1 MGQETPAARL
11 SVINGLR
18 GYLILAVFCYHLF
31 SQFLAPGSVTL
42 DLGAVALP
50 VSAVL
55 YEAWISVNV
64 FFLLSGFVLY
74 LPYALERRAMRDA
87 ADVKCFYGRRFL
99 RLMPLYYVVVAVSM
113 IFMNVPLPGAP
124 EFYASPSTLRFYFD
138 TFFMATATFS
148 FVPELFAP
156 PCNWILWSLG
166 VEIWFSVLFP
176 LLVLLAQRIGIVKL
190 TGAVLLLS
198 LGTRCLGEQVFA
210 GTGPGGHLDP
220 IKDSVI
226 GRLDDFVLGMLLCQ
240 VFCSRGPLRHGRAVL
255 AVAAGALGLYGAC
268 WLWDLVK
275 LQELPR
281 AAAPFINDVVGLGM
295 FLLVYGALSLR
306 KGLLRL
312 VFNNAPLQLAGMMC
326 YSLYVWHGN
335 AIVKLFTAPADYE
348 LLPLL
353 ARSALIVAFAALSYR
368 YIEFPAERDAR
379 RLFTPIRD

>member
-1 MGQETPAARL
+1 MAGTTPEARL

-18 GYLILAVFCYHLF
+18 GYMILAVFCYHLF
-31 SQFLAPGSVTL
+31 SQFLAPGKVTL

-74 LPYALERRAMRDA
+74 LPYVLERRAMQGA
-87 ADVKCFYGRRFL
+87 ADVRSFYGRRFL
-99 RLMPLYYVVVAVSM
+99 RLMPLYFIVVAVSM
-113 IFMNVPLPGAP
+113 IFMNVPLAGYP

-138 TFFMATATFS
+138 TFFMATATFT

-166 VEIWFSVLFP
+166 VEIWFSVIFP
-176 LLVLLAQRIGIVKL
+176 LLVFLAQRIGILRL

-198 LGTRCLGEQVFA
+198 LGTRFLGEQVFA
-210 GTGPGGHLDP
+210 GAGPGGHLDP

-240 VFCSRGPLRHGRAVL
+240 VFFNRGPLSHGRAVL
-255 AVAAGALGLYGAC
+255 AVASGALGLYAAC

-275 LQELPR
+275 LHELPR
-281 AAAPFINDVVGLGM
+281 AAAPFINDVVGAGM
-295 FLLVYGALSLR
+295 FLLTYGALSLK
-306 KGLLRL
+306 KGLLRAL
-312 VFNNAPLQLAGMMC
+312 FTNAPLQLTGMMC

-335 AIVKLFTAPADYE
+335 AIVKLFTAQADYA

-353 ARSALIVAFAALSYR
+353 AR
-368 YIEFPAERDAR
+368 
-379 RLFTPIRD
+379 